1 MRVISPVSLPTY
13 LSVVYRNNMSAVPA
27 SIHLKTN
34 VDRIYLLLLKTVL
47 SFPSLLSKTMSIF
60 QDFFKTFLQFS
71 QIQDY
76 FQDLN
81 EFINF
86 KTFSSL
92 EENVQTMQDLP
103 AQGNAC
109 EMPEAFACDG
119 SKRSRTLIHRRRM
132 VGQPHGMVDMQYCLK
147 GKPSSL
153 PHTTSQPTK

>member
-92 EENVQTMQDLP
+92 EENVRTM
-103 AQGNAC
+103 GNN
-109 EMPEAFACDG
+109 FATYIG
-119 SKRSRTLIHRRRM
+119 SFEYTGVSLLQVSKHRCS
-132 VGQPHGMVDMQYCLK
+132 PFF
-147 GKPSSL
+147 SEN
-153 PHTTSQPTK
+153 

>member
-92 EENVQTMQDLP
+92 EENVRTIILWS
-103 AQGNAC
+103 
-109 EMPEAFACDG
+109 ESSL
-119 SKRSRTLIHRRRM
+119 SKLYNVIPFHRCM
-132 VGQPHGMVDMQYCLK
+132 NVSVGQKFLWCCQWRMELWSWRLLFKH
-147 GKPSSL
+147 
-153 PHTTSQPTK
+153 

>member
-92 EENVQTMQDLP
+92 EENVRTMIH
-103 AQGNAC
+103 
-109 EMPEAFACDG
+109 G
-119 SKRSRTLIHRRRM
+119 SEYAYVHQMSF
-132 VGQPHGMVDMQYCLK
+132 
-147 GKPSSL
+147 PSFSFFSL
-153 PHTTSQPTK
+153 HTTQICIVI

>member
-92 EENVQTMQDLP
+92 EENVRTMWMKTWKNLVVILSV
-103 AQGNAC
+103 
-109 EMPEAFACDG
+109 EVKAFKPTHLVWWMKQVKKKITFCQ
-119 SKRSRTLIHRRRM
+119 KWEWKLIIR
-132 VGQPHGMVDMQYCLK
+132 VFISG
-147 GKPSSL
+147 
-153 PHTTSQPTK
+153 

>member
-92 EENVQTMQDLP
+92 EENVRTMKVVFP
-103 AQGNAC
+103 NN
-109 EMPEAFACDG
+109 
-119 SKRSRTLIHRRRM
+119 LIHFLYIQIII
-132 VGQPHGMVDMQYCLK
+132 VITGQFN
-147 GKPSSL
+147 SSV
-153 PHTTSQPTK
+153 SCARVSDY

>member
-92 EENVQTMQDLP
+92 EENVRTMVYLDCFKNYFYLDL
-103 AQGNAC
+103 GGYLNATYTIIQWLDRNTGLC
-109 EMPEAFACDG
+109 
-119 SKRSRTLIHRRRM
+119 
-132 VGQPHGMVDMQYCLK
+132 
-147 GKPSSL
+147 
-153 PHTTSQPTK
+153 

>member
-92 EENVQTMQDLP
+92 EENVRTMNLHTLFILLDFQERGHTLP
-103 AQGNAC
+103 SFPIKKNHITTTAASAC
-109 EMPEAFACDG
+109 IKI
-119 SKRSRTLIHRRRM
+119 SI
-132 VGQPHGMVDMQYCLK
+132 
-147 GKPSSL
+147 
-153 PHTTSQPTK
+153 

>member
-92 EENVQTMQDLP
+92 EENVRTMHKKYRFFKND
-103 AQGNAC
+103 
-109 EMPEAFACDG
+109 
-119 SKRSRTLIHRRRM
+119 KRPFTRVTKIILSNFVKYIEKRVMKFEKHFNR
-132 VGQPHGMVDMQYCLK
+132 QLK
-147 GKPSSL
+147 N
-153 PHTTSQPTK
+153 

>member
-92 EENVQTMQDLP
+92 EENVRTMLKHMSAKIYQSLLTGMTISKQP
-103 AQGNAC
+103 II
-109 EMPEAFACDG
+109 G
-119 SKRSRTLIHRRRM
+119 S
-132 VGQPHGMVDMQYCLK
+132 
-147 GKPSSL
+147 
-153 PHTTSQPTK
+153 

>member
-92 EENVQTMQDLP
+92 EENVRTMLP
-103 AQGNAC
+103 LNV
-109 EMPEAFACDG
+109 
-119 SKRSRTLIHRRRM
+119 SKYSTRGHNKKTAKRQ
-132 VGQPHGMVDMQYCLK
+132 VQV
-147 GKPSSL
+147 
-153 PHTTSQPTK
+153 

>member
-92 EENVQTMQDLP
+92 EENVRTMFIGPNIRLHV
-103 AQGNAC
+103 
-109 EMPEAFACDG
+109 
-119 SKRSRTLIHRRRM
+119 RTVAKSCKQCARVM
-132 VGQPHGMVDMQYCLK
+132 ADFWSMN
-147 GKPSSL
+147 
-153 PHTTSQPTK
+153 

>member
-92 EENVQTMQDLP
+92 EENVRTMMYLLKCIIRKFRYGKRIFIIVLQT
-103 AQGNAC
+103 A
-109 EMPEAFACDG
+109 
-119 SKRSRTLIHRRRM
+119 TTT
-132 VGQPHGMVDMQYCLK
+132 HGKLVRPVNHCFTYKMN
-147 GKPSSL
+147 
-153 PHTTSQPTK
+153 

>member
-92 EENVQTMQDLP
+92 EENVRTMQENTGL
-103 AQGNAC
+103 GTECAC
-109 EMPEAFACDG
+109 KFCAWIVPLELSVVLVVFSVIYWQTDF
-119 SKRSRTLIHRRRM
+119 RS
-132 VGQPHGMVDMQYCLK
+132 
-147 GKPSSL
+147 
-153 PHTTSQPTK
+153 

>member
-1 MRVISPVSLPTY
+1 
-13 LSVVYRNNMSAVPA
+13 MSAVPA

-92 EENVQTMQDLP
+92 EENVRTMFKVLAKQITPNKLNRLP
-103 AQGNAC
+103 EISVMKFIC
-109 EMPEAFACDG
+109 HE
-119 SKRSRTLIHRRRM
+119 
-132 VGQPHGMVDMQYCLK
+132 
-147 GKPSSL
+147 
-153 PHTTSQPTK
+153 TTGTG

>member
-92 EENVQTMQDLP
+92 EENVRTMAIISNP
-103 AQGNAC
+103 ARAMKKEIEVWNLKYA
-109 EMPEAFACDG
+109 EMYNH
-119 SKRSRTLIHRRRM
+119 IM
-132 VGQPHGMVDMQYCLK
+132 VSVSFEYIG
-147 GKPSSL
+147 
-153 PHTTSQPTK
+153 

>member
-92 EENVQTMQDLP
+92 EENVRTMAIISNP
-103 AQGNAC
+103 ARAMKKEIEVWNFK
-109 EMPEAFACDG
+109 FAE
-119 SKRSRTLIHRRRM
+119 IYNHIM
-132 VGQPHGMVDMQYCLK
+132 VSVSFEYIG
-147 GKPSSL
+147 
-153 PHTTSQPTK
+153 

>member
-92 EENVQTMQDLP
+92 EENVRTMHFSHLLWYGRVAWSTRLSP
-103 AQGNAC
+103 WLLC
-109 EMPEAFACDG
+109 PEG
-119 SKRSRTLIHRRRM
+119 
-132 VGQPHGMVDMQYCLK
+132 G
-147 GKPSSL
+147 
-153 PHTTSQPTK
+153 

>member
-1 MRVISPVSLPTY
+1 
-13 LSVVYRNNMSAVPA
+13 MSAVPA

-92 EENVQTMQDLP
+92 EENVRTMVQAGTRCELP
-103 AQGNAC
+103 TNNHC
-109 EMPEAFACDG
+109 FD
-119 SKRSRTLIHRRRM
+119 
-132 VGQPHGMVDMQYCLK
+132 
-147 GKPSSL
+147 
-153 PHTTSQPTK
+153 

>member
-92 EENVQTMQDLP
+92 EENVRTMKYLDRLEIYS
-103 AQGNAC
+103 A
-109 EMPEAFACDG
+109 
-119 SKRSRTLIHRRRM
+119 KRGPL
-132 VGQPHGMVDMQYCLK
+132 LEN
-147 GKPSSL
+147 
-153 PHTTSQPTK
+153 

>member
-92 EENVQTMQDLP
+92 EENVRTMP
-103 AQGNAC
+103 MIRFWFAP
-109 EMPEAFACDG
+109 PEFL
-119 SKRSRTLIHRRRM
+119 SKRLDIVSKMLRRE
-132 VGQPHGMVDMQYCLK
+132 
-147 GKPSSL
+147 SSFIYFL
-153 PHTTSQPTK
+153 FL

>member
-92 EENVQTMQDLP
+92 EENVRTMLESGHCR
-103 AQGNAC
+103 AKHLIVSSHSFCRYCGIISSC
-109 EMPEAFACDG
+109 G
-119 SKRSRTLIHRRRM
+119 SLRQST
-132 VGQPHGMVDMQYCLK
+132 C
-147 GKPSSL
+147 
-153 PHTTSQPTK
+153 

>member
-92 EENVQTMQDLP
+92 EENVRTMYFILTKIQLVTFPIRDF
-103 AQGNAC
+103 C
-109 EMPEAFACDG
+109 FFFTEG
-119 SKRSRTLIHRRRM
+119 SVFYRCTTRSSKARLAARHN
-132 VGQPHGMVDMQYCLK
+132 
-147 GKPSSL
+147 SSFC
-153 PHTTSQPTK
+153 P

>member
-92 EENVQTMQDLP
+92 EENVRTMAIISNP
-103 AQGNAC
+103 ARAMKKEIEVWNFKFA
-109 EMPEAFACDG
+109 EMYNH
-119 SKRSRTLIHRRRM
+119 IM
-132 VGQPHGMVDMQYCLK
+132 VSVSFEYIG
-147 GKPSSL
+147 
-153 PHTTSQPTK
+153 

>member
-1 MRVISPVSLPTY
+1 
-13 LSVVYRNNMSAVPA
+13 MSAVPA

-92 EENVQTMQDLP
+92 EENVRTMVKDTEDFRKLQFVKKIYNFTLKLHQKYVFKKQSNM
-103 AQGNAC
+103 AQYFLKAL
-109 EMPEAFACDG
+109 
-119 SKRSRTLIHRRRM
+119 K
-132 VGQPHGMVDMQYCLK
+132 CLLK
-147 GKPSSL
+147 CISGRKKIW
-153 PHTTSQPTK
+153 QKK